1 MWESDGCEKGSIVG
15 SEILQKKKNVGS
27 EEVGRRMPWAATW
40 ESEGG

>member
-15 SEILQKKKNVGS
+15 SEILKKKNVGS